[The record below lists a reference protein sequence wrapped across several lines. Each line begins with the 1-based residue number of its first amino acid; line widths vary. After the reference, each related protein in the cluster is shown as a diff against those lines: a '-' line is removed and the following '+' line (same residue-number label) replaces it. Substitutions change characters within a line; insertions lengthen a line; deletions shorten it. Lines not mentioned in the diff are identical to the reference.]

1 MLKALVTGGA
11 GLIGSHVVDLLLRR
25 GYAVRIPMA
34 HTSPLRSIG
43 WEPTVSVE
51 AGVRRYAEWIL
62 SMKRPAEY
70 FTKAEE
76 ALKRARVVRQAKSF

>member
-1 MLKALVTGGA
+1 MA
-11 GLIGSHVVDLLLRR
+11 RR
-25 GYAVRIPMA
+25 VA
-34 HTSPLRSIG
+34 IG

-51 AGVRRYAEWIL
+51 AGVRQYAEWIL

-76 ALKRARVVRQAKSF
+76 ALKRARVVRQAK